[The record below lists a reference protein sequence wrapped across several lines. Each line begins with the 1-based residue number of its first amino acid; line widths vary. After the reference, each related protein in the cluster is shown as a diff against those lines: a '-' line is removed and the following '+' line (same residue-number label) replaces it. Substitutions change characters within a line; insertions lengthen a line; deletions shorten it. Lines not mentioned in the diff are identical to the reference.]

1 MAKFY
6 NSSLEAIEDLKDGA
20 SIMIGG
26 FGLCGIPENLLRALE
41 NKKTGNL
48 KIISNTAHTDK
59 FGLGPIFK
67 NKQIKS
73 MITSYLGENPIAS
86 DQYFN
91 DEIDVTLTPQGTIAE
106 TIRAN
111 AAGIPAFYVATGVG
125 TEVAEG
131 KEIRVFNG
139 KEYILEKALGAD
151 YAFIK
156 AWKADTEGNLIYRKT
171 AKNFNPVMATSG
183 KITIVEVEEIVE
195 AGELDP
201 DYITTPSIYIQRVV
215 RGEYFDKPIE
225 FLTTSD

>member
-6 NSSLEAIEDLKDGA
+6 KSSMEAIEDFKDGV

-41 NKKTGNL
+41 KKKTKDL
-48 KIISNTAHTDK
+48 TIISNTAHTDK
-59 FGLGPIFK
+59 HGLGPIFK
-67 NKQIKS
+67 NRQIKN

-86 DQYFN
+86 DQYFKN
-91 DEIDVTLTPQGTIAE
+91 EINVTLTPQGTIAE

-131 KEIRVFNG
+131 KEVRVFNG
-139 KEYILEKALGAD
+139 KEYIMEKALGAN

-156 AWKADTEGNLIYRKT
+156 AWKADTEGNIIYRKT
-171 AKNFNPVMATSG
+171 AKNFNPVMATSAD
-183 KITIVEVEEIVE
+183 ITIVEVEEIVE
-195 AGELDP
+195 AGELDM
-201 DYITTPSIYIQRVV
+201 DNIHTPGIYVQRVIK
-215 RGEYFDKPIE
+215 GEFFDKPIE